1 MAHLLL
7 ISFNY
12 VLDVLVRLI
21 SEIAPKMSWIEWL
34 VSIYQSALGM
44 SRASELIYDHL
55 WMRVLRA
62 EEWVPSKLE
71 WMDSR
76 GAQLSSSS
84 TSYSLVFAWIYT
96 PICEAHFAQ
105 WVSMFRHSDSRAL
118 LNPRFV
124 IQSYTCFYL
133 QNWSFLWAAFH
144 TVAVFMSSL
153 SQCIVLSK

>member
-71 WMDSR
+71 
-76 GAQLSSSS
+76 
-84 TSYSLVFAWIYT
+84 
-96 PICEAHFAQ
+96 
-105 WVSMFRHSDSRAL
+105 
-118 LNPRFV
+118 
-124 IQSYTCFYL
+124 
-133 QNWSFLWAAFH
+133 
-144 TVAVFMSSL
+144 
-153 SQCIVLSK
+153 